1 MIVLAATLIGMA
13 YAACPNACSGH
24 GLCHNSMDYCECY
37 RDWTGADCSQR
48 VCPYDIA
55 IVDGAQGDLNMDGHM
70 HMIFQDPATANS
82 KDVPITSRGHTVQE
96 WEYHPVHAYGRKDQ
110 VDGRG
115 IAAEEGHFY
124 MECSNKGTCDRKT
137 GLCECFDGFE
147 GRACHRMVCPGG
159 FDCNGHGTCQY
170 IKNMRTHNGER
181 QDGTAWGYDLWDVNT
196 ARACVCDKGWAGVD
210 CNRRLCPRG
219 DDPLSTSD
227 DTSTHEVQK
236 VQIDCASSENV
247 GGSLKL
253 EYTDTYG
260 FQWRTKNI
268 TAASGSAAGSVE
280 SELEALPNSVIEGIT
295 TSTDS
300 GHAADSVQVLITF
313 THNPGNVNQVGVD
326 ERGLTCSGSATPS
339 VTVSTVSA
347 GGNTNTEC
355 SNRGLCDYDTG
366 LCECFP
372 GYTGD
377 DCSDQNALAV

>member
-1 MIVLAATLIGMA
+1 MGATICGMLTLHVPVFVTRVGLALIATAVCAHVVMIR
-13 YAACPNACSGH
+13 CP
-24 GLCHNSMDYCECY
+24 
-37 RDWTGADCSQR
+37 
-48 VCPYDIA
+48 
-55 IVDGAQGDLNMDGHM
+55 
-70 HMIFQDPATANS
+70 PATIQA
-82 KDVPITSRGHTVQE
+82 
-96 WEYHPVHAYGRKDQ
+96 
-110 VDGRG
+110 
-115 IAAEEGHFY
+115 
-124 MECSNKGTCDRKT
+124 
-137 GLCECFDGFE
+137 L
-147 GRACHRMVCPGG
+147 
-159 FDCNGHGTCQY
+159 
-170 IKNMRTHNGER
+170 MRCR
-181 QDGTAWGYDLWDVNT
+181 RCKLTA
-196 ARACVCDKGWAGVD
+196 
-210 CNRRLCPRG
+210 
-219 DDPLSTSD
+219 
-227 DTSTHEVQK
+227 H
-236 VQIDCASSENV
+236 SENV

-295 TSTDS
+295 TSTDTN
-300 GHAADSVQVLITF
+300 HAADSVQVLITF